1 MGFFAKAQNDK
12 WERYALP
19 DCFADAR
26 NDGVGGREIL
36 NKLLRKQNHAFAP
49 AHPICRLRPE
59 RIELA
64 KLYFRLPLG
73 VSPRKAEPLK
83 SRNFTGAE

>member
-1 MGFFAKAQNDK
+1 MTSGELFRFVLFWIASPK
-12 WERYALP
+12 
-19 DCFADAR
+19 AR

-36 NKLLRKQNHAFAP
+36 NKLLRKQNHDFAP
-49 AHPICRLRPE
+49 AHSICRLRPE
-59 RIELA
+59 RIELV